1 MTSSVKQVWVIPSD
15 PNDLAPLPALVDGD
29 SRFSY
34 YNRREGQFGAGV
46 LSLDVAYA
54 TFQCCREAMIAAR
67 TKALEEARQ
76 HTRLLATTI
85 EHLRFIPATPF
96 PSDVTR
102 EVPEAQHQEAQ
113 GQEEASAEEVK
124 PAKTEL
130 KRPSRRS

>member
-1 MTSSVKQVWVIPSD
+1 MTGSVKQVWVIPSD
-15 PNDLAPLPALVDGD
+15 PNDLSPLPALVDGD

-34 YNRREGQFGAGV
+34 YNRRERQFDAGV
-46 LSLDVAYA
+46 LSLDLAYA
-54 TFQCCREAMIAAR
+54 TYDCCREAMIQAR

-76 HTRLLATTI
+76 HTHLLAATI

-102 EVPEAQHQEAQ
+102 EVPEAQQQEAQ

-124 PAKTEL
+124 PAKVDL
-130 KRPSRRS
+130 KRPRRS